1 MKNRNQILRQEILDH
16 KLEENV
22 AVITGANSSICSS
35 TTALRLLSEGK
46 LWIGGDK

>member
-22 AVITGANSSICSS
+22 AVITGA
-35 TTALRLLSEGK
+35 TAVYAASLPPLRLLSEDRLEDTGR
-46 LWIGGDK
+46 

>member
-22 AVITGANSSICSS
+22 TVSTGA
-35 TTALRLLSEGK
+35 TAVYAASLPPPTITFGRQIRGY
-46 LWIGGDK
+46 G